1 MNGYHHCMQP
11 VLTPS
16 SASKLDHGLIAEYSL
31 SEPALIDNAAMGVFN
46 LTASM
51 IAEPVTVLVG
61 PGNNGSDGIALASIL
76 HDKGFNVS
84 VLYLYEKGNA
94 ENLRRR
100 KNLSPAIPVVENI
113 PEGGT
118 IYDALFGFSF
128 HGEAD
133 ERLRKIAEDAEKA
146 DIVISVDVP
155 SGGIMRSDVTVSLMM
170 QKTVL
175 YMPSAAPGTIL
186 EHNPGFPEK
195 ELRLSPDSVYLL
207 SDSDSSM
214 KSFRENDYKNTRGH
228 VCIAGGSDR
237 YTGAPRLAAR
247 AAFFAGAGLVTIATE
262 SERIRDEN
270 PAVMITPPS
279 SDYSRFSSVVAGPG
293 WDKGNENVFEDILE
307 SGRPVVIDADGL
319 KFVPHHSFHGNAVLT
334 PHVGEY
340 RRLCAA
346 LGIDDAL
353 SDPDALPYKLREI
366 ASHLD
371 AVIVLK
377 ASSVWIA
384 DADAVYIY
392 HGANP
397 SLGVAGSG
405 DVLSGI
411 IGALLAA
418 GEKPLNAAI
427 DGVILH
433 QRAGRNAHNA
443 YGFYSAEELILEVG
457 KAR

>member
-1 MNGYHHCMQP
+1 MQP

-16 SASKLDHGLIAEYSL
+16 SASSLDHRLIAEHSL
-31 SEPALIDNAAMGVFN
+31 SEAELIDNAAMGVFR
-46 LTASM
+46 LTSQM
-51 IAEPVTVLVG
+51 IREPVTVIAG

-76 HDKGFNVS
+76 HDRGYDVS
-84 VLYLYEKGNA
+84 ILYLYEKGNS

-100 KNLSPAIPVVENI
+100 RSLSPDIPIVSRI
-113 PEGGT
+113 PEHGT
-118 IYDALFGFSF
+118 VYDALFGFSF

-133 ERLRKIAEDAEKA
+133 ERFREIAEEAENA
-146 DIVISVDVP
+146 DLVISVDVP
-155 SGGIMRSDVTVSLMM
+155 SGGIVRSDATVSLMM
-170 QKTVL
+170 LKTSL
-175 YMPSAAPGTIL
+175 YMPGAMPGKIM
-186 EHNPGFPEK
+186 ECNPGFPSDS
-195 ELRLSPDSVYLL
+195 LSVSSDSVYLI
-207 SDSDSSM
+207 SDSDSTL
-214 KSFRENDYKNTRGH
+214 KAFCENDYKNTRGH

-247 AAFFAGAGLVTIATE
+247 SAFFSGAGLVTIATD
-262 SERIRDEN
+262 SGKIRDEN
-270 PAVMITPPS
+270 PAVMITAPL
-279 SDYSRFSSVVAGPG
+279 SDYSRFSSIIAGPG
-293 WDKGNENVFEDILE
+293 WDKGSEAVFDSILE
-307 SGRPVVIDADGL
+307 SGKPLVIDADGL
-319 KFVPHHSFHGNAVLT
+319 KYVPGHSFGGNAVLT

-340 RRLCAA
+340 RRLCTAM
-346 LGIDDAL
+346 GTDDSL
-353 SDPDALPYKLREI
+353 SDPDSLPAKLMNI
-366 ASHLD
+366 ASYLE

-384 DADAVYIY
+384 DSASVFIY

-433 QRAGRNAHNA
+433 QRAGRNAHEK